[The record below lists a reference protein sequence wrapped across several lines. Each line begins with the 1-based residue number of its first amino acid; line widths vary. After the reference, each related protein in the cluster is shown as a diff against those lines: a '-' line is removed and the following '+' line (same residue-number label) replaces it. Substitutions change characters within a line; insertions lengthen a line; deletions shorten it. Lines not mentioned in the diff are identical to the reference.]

1 MLDELTNNLAVIL
14 RDEDLQKYA
23 GDAFG
28 NFVKAVAFLD
38 MGASVDGIKDV
49 KDFVFYIPNALFWDK
64 MQRYL
69 FGTFK
74 CYEEQ
79 VKLSS
84 KFTKDNPN
92 YIKFV
97 KRQIHLIDKMDADE
111 KIDYFANLTRYF
123 LLHDMSIALYYKLAN
138 FISICTPE
146 ELSYIKDCNCD
157 QKFSLNTMIS
167 SLYCYGLFEQVE
179 REQGGA
185 DYVLSG
191 FAKAL
196 KSSSLN
202 FDEGLYTGKCFLT
215 YDDVEPFS
223 IAEPM
228 PLETLNNLFDNP
240 DGGGH

>member
-1 MLDELTNNLAVIL
+1 MLDDSTNKFAIIL
-14 RDEDLQKYA
+14 RNEDLQNYA
-23 GDAFG
+23 GDAFY
-28 NFVKAVAFLD
+28 NLVKAVTIHD
-38 MGASVDGIKDV
+38 MGAAIDGIKDV

-64 MQRYL
+64 MQQYL

-74 CYEEQ
+74 CYKEQ

-84 KFTKDNPN
+84 KFTKDNTD

-111 KIDYFANLTRYF
+111 KIDYYANLTRCF
-123 LLHDMSIALYYKLAN
+123 LLSNMELALYYKLAN
-138 FISICTPE
+138 FISICIPE
-146 ELSYIKDCNCD
+146 ELSYIKDCDCNA
-157 QKFSLNTMIS
+157 KFDLNTMIS
-167 SLYCYGLFEQVE
+167 SLYYHGLFEQVE
-179 REQGGA
+179 RTQGGA

-202 FDEGLYTGKCFLT
+202 FDEGLYAGKRFLT
-215 YDDVEPFS
+215 YDDVAPLS

-228 PLETLNNLFDNP
+228 LLEDL
-240 DGGGH
+240 DGGNY